1 MNITVEQL
9 ENRLTEV
16 REEFFHVEA
25 LFNDNPLPDSAL
37 LEKLVQLLHTIEL
50 LEEEIDRRSTT

>member
-9 ENRLTEV
+9 ENRLAEV
-16 REEFFHVEA
+16 REEFFRVEA
-25 LFNDNPLPDSAL
+25 QFNDNPLPDAAL
-37 LEKLVQLLHTIEL
+37 LEKLVQLLHTIEI